1 MYLNLGITRV
11 IHNLAERAVAR
22 TQKAFQPSTQVAY
35 SRHFRSFLA
44 YTIAMNFDIIG
55 SPVSVMLLLSFLE
68 FLVQNN
74 TSHSGIANCLS
85 AVKAKFSL
93 YGKSVQAFNDP
104 RITYYQKA
112 LIILIKPFKV
122 KINAI
127 IDKPLMSKI
136 VTLCDTLYMGP
147 VYKTAYLIAFFSFL
161 RISNLIPHK
170 ISSYSPLKQLAR
182 ADVIVGPPGLQ
193 LVLKWSKTL
202 QAKNAVR
209 IIKLP
214 QLPSSP
220 LCPVNATKKMLKISP
235 GTADSP
241 LFQIKSKSQWLPLTD
256 SQLRMHLKGIMQ
268 KLNMSQA
275 GITFHSVRRS
285 GATFAFNA
293 NVPMQSIKYHCTWT
307 SDAVWRYTTQ
317 DHDTLDQVARAFQTA
332 LSCTTS

>member
-1 MYLNLGITRV
+1 MNLGIPGA
-11 IHNLAERAVAR
+11 IHSLAEKAVAR
-22 TQKAFQPSTQVAY
+22 TQKAFQPSTQAAY
-35 SRHFRSFLA
+35 NRHFRSFLA
-44 YTIAMNFDIIG
+44 YTIVMNVDVIC
-55 SPVSVMLLLSFLE
+55 SPVSIMLLLSFLE

-85 AVKAKFSL
+85 AIKAKL
-93 YGKSVQAFNDP
+93 ALHGKSVQAFNDP

-112 LIILIKPFKV
+112 LIMDKPFKV

-127 IDKPLMSKI
+127 IDIPLLSRI
-136 VTLCDTLYMGP
+136 ISFCDTLYMGQ

-161 RISNLIPHK
+161 RISNLVPHK

-182 ADVIVGPPGLQ
+182 ADIIFGPPGLH
-193 LVLKWSKTL
+193 LVLKWSKTM

-214 QLPSSP
+214 QLPLSP
-220 LCPVNATKKMLKISP
+220 LCPVNATRKMLKLAP

-256 SQLRMHLKGIMQ
+256 YQLRKHLKGIML

-275 GITFHSVRRS
+275 GITFHSFRRS

-293 NVPMQSIKYHCTWT
+293 NVPMQNIKSHGTWT
-307 SDAVWRYTTQ
+307 SNAVWRYITQ
-317 DHDTLDQVARAFQTA
+317 DHNTSEQVARAFQTA